1 MGGQRAWGHS
11 LALIGGVLGV
21 VAYCA
26 IFYISLKEL
35 HSDSNKSTDLA
46 ASQTFVLTIPVSLFL
61 VLALF
66 HSSNYRLSSMIQTV
80 RRGPYI
86 YLLFSLHFIIPL
98 LITGIHHSL
107 ISHKEILIKGL
118 WIFEAFYSVY
128 YAFIIGFMTLLLYY

>member
-1 MGGQRAWGHS
+1 MGGQRAWAHS

-46 ASQTFVLTIPVSLFL
+46 ASQTFVLTIPVALFL

-66 HSSNYRLSSMIQTV
+66 PSSDYRLSSMIQTV
-80 RRGPYI
+80 RQRPY

-107 ISHKEILIKGL
+107 LSHKEMLIKGL

-128 YAFIIGFMTLLLYY
+128 YAFIIGFMTLLLY